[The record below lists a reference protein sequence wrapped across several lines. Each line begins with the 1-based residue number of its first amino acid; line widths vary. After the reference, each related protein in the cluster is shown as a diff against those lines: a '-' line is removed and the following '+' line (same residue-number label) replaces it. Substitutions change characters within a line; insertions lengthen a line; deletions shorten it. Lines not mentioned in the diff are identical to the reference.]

1 MDSVPPDDVDAVA
14 YFLVLLRPGP
24 NHASEPDHRAAHIS
38 FIETMEAADVV
49 LLGGWF
55 DSPVDGANAAYL
67 LHVGSVADA
76 EGWAAKDPF
85 IAHEVF
91 RPHVM
96 AWNLV
101 GISKSAIDPAFDR

>member
-1 MDSVPPDDVDAVA
+1 
-14 YFLVLLRPGP
+14 
-24 NHASEPDHRAAHIS
+24 
-38 FIETMEAADVV
+38 MEAADVV

-67 LHVGSVADA
+67 LHVASDADA

-91 RPHVM
+91 RPHVV

-101 GISKSAIDPAFDR
+101 GISKSAIDPAFGR